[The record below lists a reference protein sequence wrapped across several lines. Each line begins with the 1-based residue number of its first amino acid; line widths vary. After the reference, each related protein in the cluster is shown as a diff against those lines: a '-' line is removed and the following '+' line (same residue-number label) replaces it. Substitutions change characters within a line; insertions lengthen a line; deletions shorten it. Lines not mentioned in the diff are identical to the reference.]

1 MAEVKKVALQT
12 AIWYVAGA
20 YIGIWLILFGYL
32 LFLGSRVSSL
42 FKQVEAL
49 KEEVSKE
56 QN

>member
-32 LFLGSRVSSL
+32 LFLGSRLSSL
-42 FKQVEAL
+42 LKQVEAL
-49 KEEVSKE
+49 KEEVLKE